1 MNLVLYLPSKKKTF
15 WEISKQE
22 ISRGKNDIGRYWTGE
37 KYQLEISLEKT
48 LSNSSKSF

>member
-15 WEISKQE
+15 WEITKKE
-22 ISRGKNDIGRYWTGE
+22 ISRGKNDVRIFLPGE
-37 KYQLEISLEKT
+37 KFQLEISLEKT